1 MIEPKAVRGDLL
13 VHNSYSQAPPAR
25 ARRGLRG
32 GLVSSFLLAL
42 LLICLGNSKAFG
54 DVGVVLNESLDTS
67 VARITGSGHT
77 AVYFSRI
84 CPESPVKLR
93 LCQPGEQGSVISNY
107 ISLGED
113 QPFEWNIVP
122 LNVYVYG
129 VENPRYRP
137 MVGSQKIKHVL
148 EERYRENYL
157 SEYCAT
163 DSCKTSHKAEWR
175 EMVGATLERS
185 IYMFVV
191 DTTVQQDLAL
201 IEKFNAEANENH
213 FNGVTRNCADFTRR
227 IINTYFPNAT
237 GPDYIN
243 DFGMT
248 SPKAIARSFTR
259 YANRH
264 PNAGFRVLHF
274 AQVPGTIKRSSECR
288 AGTEQLVR
296 SKKLLVPML
305 IFADHALP
313 FVAASY
319 ILTGRFNPQRELEE
333 HPTVEASEAGHQ
345 IKLAKAANN
354 DARVEKLES
363 DKNEQ
368 LARVVGTSEEWKQYR
383 TSFAYIATESAGEQ
397 GAPGSSNGA
406 LNGSLLTNGSLKK
419 FFHQLDE
426 AGTPVA
432 DRNGALWMEFSDGDE
447 TTRVGLSANNVLSSG
462 TDADL
467 AYQLVLARVGHVLN
481 SPKHSRE
488 SMVEFRKDWKLLES
502 ARASRASALAKSA
515 MPATDRSSSVVAGNE

>member
-1 MIEPKAVRGDLL
+1 MGGSVFSFVMAFLL
-13 VHNSYSQAPPAR
+13 V
-25 ARRGLRG
+25 
-32 GLVSSFLLAL
+32 
-42 LLICLGNSKAFG
+42 CLGGSHAYG

-84 CPESPVKLR
+84 CPASPVKLR

-107 ISLGED
+107 ITLGED

-157 SEYCAT
+157 SEYCASE
-163 DSCKTSHKAEWR
+163 SCQTSHKAEWR
-175 EMVGATLERS
+175 EMVGASLERS

-191 DTTVQQDLAL
+191 DTTVQADLAL
-201 IEKFNAEANENH
+201 IEQFNAEANENH
-213 FNGVTRNCADFTRR
+213 FNGMTRNCADFTRR

-259 YANRH
+259 YAHRH
-264 PNAGFRVLHF
+264 PDSGFRVLHF

-305 IFADHALP
+305 IFADHVLP

-333 HPTVEASEAGHQ
+333 HSSIEATEAEHQ
-345 IKLAKAANN
+345 IKLAKAENN
-354 DARVEKLES
+354 DTLVEELGS
-363 DKNEQ
+363 DKSQQ
-368 LARVVGTSEEWKQYR
+368 LAKMVGTSAEWKQYR
-383 TSFAYIATESAGEQ
+383 TSFAYIVAESASEQ
-397 GAPGSSNGA
+397 NLSGSPNQS
-406 LNGSLLTNGSLKK
+406 LNGPLNRNGSLKK
-419 FFHQLDE
+419 FFRRLDE

-432 DRNGALWMEFSDGDE
+432 DRNGALWMEFFDGAE
-447 TTRVGLSANNVLSSG
+447 SSRIGLSANNVFSSG

-467 AYQLVLARVGHVLN
+467 AYQLVLARVGHVLK

-488 SMVEFRKDWKLLES
+488 SMVEFKKDWNLLQS
-502 ARASRASALAKSA
+502 VRSNRATAVAKA
-515 MPATDRSSSVVAGNE
+515 APAAAGQDGSVLSGNE

>member
-1 MIEPKAVRGDLL
+1 MVC
-13 VHNSYSQAPPAR
+13 
-25 ARRGLRG
+25 
-32 GLVSSFLLAL
+32 LVSSTAY
-42 LLICLGNSKAFG
+42 A

-84 CPESPVKLR
+84 CPASPVKLR

-122 LNVYVYG
+122 VNVYLYG

-137 MVGSQKIKHVL
+137 IVGSQKIKRVL

-157 SEYCAT
+157 SAYCAT
-163 DSCKTSHKAEWR
+163 ESCKTSHKAEWR

-185 IYMFVV
+185 MYMFVV
-191 DTTVQQDLAL
+191 NTTVEQDLAL
-201 IEKFNAEANENH
+201 IEQFNAETNENH
-213 FNGVTRNCADFTRR
+213 FNGMTRNCADFTRR

-259 YANRH
+259 YAHRH
-264 PNAGFRVLHF
+264 PDAGFRVLHF

-288 AGTEQLVR
+288 GGTEQLVR

-313 FVAASY
+313 FRGGILYPAPDAS
-319 ILTGRFNPQRELEE
+319 IRNANWKNTRPSRPRRPNIRSNSPRLRTTTLERRSLNPTRMK
-333 HPTVEASEAGHQ
+333 SE
-345 IKLAKAANN
+345 
-354 DARVEKLES
+354 
-363 DKNEQ
+363 
-368 LARVVGTSEEWKQYR
+368 
-383 TSFAYIATESAGEQ
+383 
-397 GAPGSSNGA
+397 PGWWA
-406 LNGSLLTNGSLKK
+406 LPRNGSNI
-419 FFHQLDE
+419 
-426 AGTPVA
+426 
-432 DRNGALWMEFSDGDE
+432 ALRLPTFSANPRPSKV
-447 TTRVGLSANNVLSSG
+447 RVGRRMNLSRP
-462 TDADL
+462 T
-467 AYQLVLARVGHVLN
+467 
-481 SPKHSRE
+481 
-488 SMVEFRKDWKLLES
+488 
-502 ARASRASALAKSA
+502 AL
-515 MPATDRSSSVVAGNE
+515 

>member
-1 MIEPKAVRGDLL
+1 MPIR
-13 VHNSYSQAPPAR
+13 SSFSQALPVR
-25 ARRGLRG
+25 ALRGLPG
-32 GLVSSFLLAL
+32 GRVLVPSACSTCWSAWA
-42 LLICLGNSKAFG
+42 ISKAYG

-84 CPESPVKLR
+84 CPASPVKLR

-137 MVGSQKIKHVL
+137 IVGSQKIKRVL

-157 SEYCAT
+157 SEYCASE
-163 DSCKTSHKAEWR
+163 SCKTSHKAEWR

-191 DTTVQQDLAL
+191 NTTVEQDLAL
-201 IEKFNAEANENH
+201 IEQFNAEANENH
-213 FNGVTRNCADFTRR
+213 FNGMTRNCADFTRR

-259 YANRH
+259 YAHRH
-264 PNAGFRVLHF
+264 PDAGFRVLHF

-288 AGTEQLVR
+288 GGTEQLVR

-305 IFADHALP
+305 IFADHVLP

-333 HPTVEASEAGHQ
+333 HPTHRGHG
-345 IKLAKAANN
+345 
-354 DARVEKLES
+354 S
-363 DKNEQ
+363 
-368 LARVVGTSEEWKQYR
+368 R
-383 TSFAYIATESAGEQ
+383 TSDQTGQGGEQ
-397 GAPGSSNGA
+397 RRLGGRASIRQEPGARQDGGHFRRMETISRFVCLHSERIRRRAESRGRRMNLSKP
-406 LNGSLLTNGSLKK
+406 TDRLKK
-419 FFHQLDE
+419 FFRRLDD

-432 DRNGALWMEFSDGDE
+432 DSQRRTVDGIL
-447 TTRVGLSANNVLSSG
+447 RWRRIVA
-462 TDADL
+462 
-467 AYQLVLARVGHVLN
+467 
-481 SPKHSRE
+481 
-488 SMVEFRKDWKLLES
+488 ES
-502 ARASRASALAKSA
+502 A
-515 MPATDRSSSVVAGNE
+515 